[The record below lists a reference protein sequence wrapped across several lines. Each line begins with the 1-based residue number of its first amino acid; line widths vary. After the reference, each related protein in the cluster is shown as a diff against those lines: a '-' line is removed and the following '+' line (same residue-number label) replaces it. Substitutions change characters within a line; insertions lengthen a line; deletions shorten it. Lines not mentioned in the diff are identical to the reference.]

1 MEVEYINNFT
11 KNKDIHDI
19 YNIGSDSLPI
29 YYNIYQLLELHK
41 NPIYNIYKCV
51 LNNSIIGFV
60 IIEICSIDKIHIM
73 SIAISKKYRGNGY
86 GSQIIEFL
94 KKKFENQTI
103 SLYVQTQNKHAVQFY
118 FKHKFEL
125 KKYIENYY
133 YELKYK
139 SAYYCEYIPCSKI

>member
-1 MEVEYINNFT
+1 MEIQYINELT

-19 YNIGSDSLPI
+19 YNIGNESLPI

-51 LNNSIIGFV
+51 LDNLTIGFV
-60 IIEICSIDKIHIM
+60 IIEICSINKIHIM

-94 KKKFENQTI
+94 KKNLKIKQY
-103 SLYVQTQNKHAVQFY
+103 LYM
-118 FKHKFEL
+118 FKL
-125 KKYIENYY
+125 KINARFNFITNIILSQKNY
-133 YELKYK
+133 LK
-139 SAYYCEYIPCSKI
+139 IIIMN